1 MGEALEKF
9 HPLDRRPIKIFFQ
22 DEGRFGRMTDLYK
35 CWCPK
40 GIRPVLRK
48 ALEREFTYVYSAIAP
63 LTGDNFSMVLPEVNN
78 KIMSLYLKELSSFY
92 FGYRIVMV
100 MDSASFHSDI
110 NVIDIDNISIVHL
123 PAYSPELNPV
133 EHLWDYLRENYFGN
147 RYWETIDE
155 LEIYLV
161 NILKDV
167 HKEKATLKSLTGFEW
182 INQEI

>member
-22 DEGRFGRMTDLYK
+22 DEGRFGRMTDVYK

-40 GIRPVLRK
+40 GIRPLLKK
-48 ALEREFTYVYSAIAP
+48 ALEREFTYVYSAVEP
-63 LTGDNFSMVLPEVNN
+63 LTGDNFSLILPEVNN
-78 KIMSLYLKELSSFY
+78 ISMSLYLKELSSFY
-92 FGYRIVMV
+92 FGYRIVIV
-100 MDSASFHSDI
+100 MDSASFHSDL
-110 NVIDIDNISIVHL
+110 NAVDIDNISIVHL

-147 RYWETIDE
+147 RYWKTIEE
-155 LEIYLV
+155 LEIYLE
-161 NILKDV
+161 NILRDV
-167 HKEKATLKSLTGFEW
+167 HKDKLTLKSLTGFDW